1 MIDLLKIVEGSSVDA
16 VGVIRDSI
24 VTMTQYIKE
33 TAINSRPEP
42 YIIQNLYL
50 ATWNLLVAVFAAIFG
65 LLGAIF
71 GYLGYKYSKK
81 TAKNVARI
89 SVDTQIVLYFDFAKE
104 LYGNIVTIVNLLEI
118 SKKGSKMPLNKIG
131 ILRISDFD
139 DIFHIDDYNQ
149 DKDIY
154 LKMKHIKDRMRSYN
168 FTVESISRFL
178 GRNQCLCDDL
188 SDLLFRSVQILIF
201 TKQAISILNPNISNR
216 EFILFLFYKL
226 HVRHM
231 INNSEYIGK
240 QWKTSSFKSKIADLE
255 DCYLENIN
263 AKVRFDSIIDDV
275 EYLNPAVND
284 REYMEIVAGCSDDEY
299 KQLVNKTHLDK
310 KDMEV
315 LLSKIISYDSFIH
328 SREM

>member
-178 GRNQCLCDDL
+178 GW
-188 SDLLFRSVQILIF
+188 SMF
-201 TKQAISILNPNISNR
+201 
-216 EFILFLFYKL
+216 
-226 HVRHM
+226 M
-231 INNSEYIGK
+231 
-240 QWKTSSFKSKIADLE
+240 
-255 DCYLENIN
+255 
-263 AKVRFDSIIDDV
+263 
-275 EYLNPAVND
+275 
-284 REYMEIVAGCSDDEY
+284 
-299 KQLVNKTHLDK
+299 
-310 KDMEV
+310 
-315 LLSKIISYDSFIH
+315 
-328 SREM
+328 